1 MNKFSVTW
9 DDGNIMLECSTL
21 MEVRDILWCRG
32 ITGYV
37 IEILGDEKGKTMD
50 EISEVLRKRTWCEF
64 KADEIE
70 F

>member
-9 DDGNIMLECSTL
+9 GSGNIILECNTL

-37 IEILGDEKGKTMD
+37 IEILGDEKAKAMD
-50 EISEVLRKRTWCEF
+50 EICKILGEG
-64 KADEIE
+64 
-70 F
+70 